1 MQRNL
6 WSMFVIFLCSWHLGC
21 STESQS
27 GQTGESTG
35 LQPSSSPTVDDQSDE
50 RAPDPLQAIKGEM
63 AGKFKQFLTDRTVD
77 FAERFQELIFQHNEE
92 IEELER
98 RANEMGQEGLQ
109 KWDDLRPLVEKQR
122 EVLKEKLQEI
132 KEAAPSEWP
141 RLKDEFLSVVTRLK
155 SAIDHASA
163 ALELNPEASGN
174 QTALPEKKE
183 TLKTQK

>member
-1 MQRNL
+1 M
-6 WSMFVIFLCSWHLGC
+6 
-21 STESQS
+21 
-27 GQTGESTG
+27 
-35 LQPSSSPTVDDQSDE
+35 QPSSSPTVDDQSDE

-63 AGKFKQFLTDRTVD
+63 AGKFKQFLTDRTAD

-174 QTALPEKKE
+174 QTALPEKKRDSQDPKVNRE
-183 TLKTQK
+183 SG

>member
-1 MQRNL
+1 
-6 WSMFVIFLCSWHLGC
+6 
-21 STESQS
+21 
-27 GQTGESTG
+27 
-35 LQPSSSPTVDDQSDE
+35 
-50 RAPDPLQAIKGEM
+50 
-63 AGKFKQFLTDRTVD
+63 
-77 FAERFQELIFQHNEE
+77 
-92 IEELER
+92 
-98 RANEMGQEGLQ
+98 MGQEGLQ

-122 EVLKEKLQEI
+122 EVLKEKLREI

-174 QTALPEKKE
+174 QTASPEKKE